1 MAHLTPLDD
10 ASWINIMGD
19 GVPNFLKIVFHN
31 LENDD
36 HPWEDV
42 LRIVII
48 FKKITPNLITY
59 MNIFLYSIWN
69 MTFLWDLFYIFG
81 YTFKSKYRSLII
93 FNIIFSLLTIETI
106 FWGQV
111 IALFD
116 LKIWFSQIWR
126 IFVF

>member
-1 MAHLTPLDD
+1 
-10 ASWINIMGD
+10 
-19 GVPNFLKIVFHN
+19 
-31 LENDD
+31 
-36 HPWEDV
+36 
-42 LRIVII
+42 
-48 FKKITPNLITY
+48 LITY